1 MARTCYYE
9 LLEVERGASDSDL
22 KRAYRKQALIWHP
35 DKNHGNTDESTRIF
49 AEIKEAYETL
59 SDPQER
65 AWYDNHREQ
74 ILRGDDYMAAASA
87 SGTGSGH
94 GQGGQSANV
103 SFVSTDYLMKFF
115 ILSSFRGF
123 DDSPSGFYT
132 VYCGLFARLRDE
144 ELDVY
149 DPETES
155 QMDYLQNLDF
165 GTSFTLFDEDA
176 AYARSQNRSN
186 RQSRRSEGTGST
198 LRDFY
203 NFWTSFSSRKSFGW
217 FDRFRLADA
226 ENRQIRRLMEKE
238 NKVLRDK
245 AKREFTEAVQNLA
258 SWLKKRDPRF
268 KRYTDEQQALQLERE
283 SERKRR
289 VAERR
294 AAVVE
299 DASTYV
305 RQAWEEVDYSKF
317 LDEHLDDSPEEHS
330 DGASDNTDIVGGED
344 DFASGIELEVASGDE
359 LDPENELVC
368 FTCDKLFKTAAQKEN
383 HEKSKKH
390 QKAVREIRREMM
402 REERRMAK
410 LSGTRGNSMQPAR
423 GDPALDEHSDL
434 AEAAAD
440 SHVTDI
446 EDDCTD
452 DEDSILAQIVGSVS
466 LAQEAKSKSKKS
478 KKKRR
483 QQANMLLAQDVAISQ
498 SLEPMDLD
506 LDLADIEG
514 ARLSNSSDPPSEP
527 DTAGSAQRVSKKEL
541 RRERQKI
548 KEQKA
553 GGSGSDLRCNV
564 CGREFE
570 TRNHLFNHIKDTG
583 HALANNLPRHL
594 AEQIAQERSTAKGKK
609 GKKGAKR

>member
-9 LLEVERGASDSDL
+9 LLEVEHGASDSDL

-115 ILSSFRGF
+115 SLSSFRGF

-132 VYCGLFARLRDE
+132 VYRGLFARLRDE

-186 RQSRRSEGTGST
+186 RQPRRSEGTGST

-245 AKREFTEAVQNLA
+245 AKREFTETVQNLA
-258 SWLKKRDPRF
+258 SWLKKRDPRY

-289 VAERR
+289 MAEQR

-317 LDEHLDDSPEEHS
+317 LDEHLDYSPEEHS
-330 DGASDNTDIVGGED
+330 DSASDNTDIVGGKD
-344 DFASGIELEVASGDE
+344 DFASGIELEVVSGDE

-410 LSGTRGNSMQPAR
+410 LSGTRGNSTQPACS
-423 GDPALDEHSDL
+423 DPILDEHSDL
-434 AEAAAD
+434 TEAASD
-440 SHVTDI
+440 SHITDI

-452 DEDSILAQIVGSVS
+452 DEDSILAQMVGSVS

-498 SLEPMDLD
+498 SLEPVDLD

-514 ARLSNSSDPPSEP
+514 ARLSNSSDPPSKP

-548 KEQKA
+548 KEQKE
-553 GGSGSDLRCNV
+553 GGSDLRCNV

-594 AEQIAQERSTAKGKK
+594 AEQIVQERSTAKGKK